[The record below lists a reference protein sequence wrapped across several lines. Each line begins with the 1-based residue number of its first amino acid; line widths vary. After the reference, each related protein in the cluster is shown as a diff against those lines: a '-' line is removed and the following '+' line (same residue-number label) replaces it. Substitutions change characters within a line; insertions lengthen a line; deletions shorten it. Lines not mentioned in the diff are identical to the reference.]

1 MSIKELELVRL
12 LAEKIGIK
20 TLGDLEEFKRKTKAN
35 TNEMLIKRLALYVAM
50 DMTLEEVLEYK
61 RVCN

>member
-1 MSIKELELVRL
+1 MSMKELELVRL

-50 DMTLEEVLEYK
+50 DMTIEEVVAYK
-61 RVCN
+61 SICD

>member
-1 MSIKELELVRL
+1 MSMQELKLVRL

-20 TLGDLEEFKRKTKAN
+20 TATELEEFKRKTDAK
-35 TNEMLIKRLALYVAM
+35 TNEMLIRRLALYVAA
-50 DMTLEEVLEYK
+50 DMTFAEVVEHK